1 MLRKVSSLG
10 WVVIWGFAGAAMVPA
25 GALLAATPSPEQA
38 LRLVPVQKGVEYDR
52 PTPEEAARC
61 VVVPIKEEKIS
72 GWLVQDSNGTV
83 LRRFIDTNG
92 DNLVDIWAYYKD
104 GLEVYRDIDANYNGK
119 ADQYRWFH
127 TAGTRWGVDLNED
140 GRIDAWKRISPEEV
154 SAEVVGAIAQRDVAR
169 FLRVALSL
177 EELRSLGLGAAQEK
191 ALADRLLTL
200 KERFETLVSE
210 QNLLDPNA
218 RWVQFMGHQPGT
230 VPAGTQGSTKD
241 LQVYENVL
249 ALAESEGKHVQI
261 VIGTLVGVG
270 QGWRVIDV
278 PRLGEEDSANLAA
291 ATFFFRPSSPALP
304 RSVGS
309 TGMGEQLQPLLSQL
323 EKIDQAL
330 PQAQQPE
337 EKARLHDQRAS
348 LLEQIA
354 QQSSSA
360 QDRHLW
366 YKQLAD
372 TISAAV
378 QTGEYP
384 KGAQRLAELYE
395 KLKKAQD
402 IDIAAYVRFRQLTAE
417 YGLALQNP
425 KADFAKL
432 QAQWLQ
438 TLQEFIQQYPNSPD
452 TAEAM
457 LQLAMGHEFA
467 GQETEALKWYSQLA
481 TQFPQTPAGRKALG
495 AQRRL
500 QSVGKVLQFAG
511 KGLSGQQ
518 VDLAQY
524 RGRIVLLHFWASW
537 CEPCK
542 ADLPTLKD
550 LLERYGKAGFT
561 IIGVNLDNTPEE
573 ATQFLQEHRISWPQI
588 YEPGGLESRPA
599 TELGIL
605 TLPTM
610 FLVGPDGKVVH
621 RDIRASQ
628 LDRELRQLT
637 SEQLPAAFK
646 P

>member
-1 MLRKVSSLG
+1 MVVKSFGQCWLEILLG
-10 WVVIWGFAGAAMVPA
+10 GWMMIGTVGH
-25 GALLAATPSPEQA
+25 LLAATPPIEQA

-52 PTPEEAARC
+52 PTPEEAAKC
-61 VVVPIKEEKIS
+61 VISPVKEGKLS
-72 GWLVQDSNGTV
+72 GWIVQDSNGTL

-127 TAGTRWGVDLNED
+127 TAGTRWGLDLNED
-140 GRIDAWKRISPEEV
+140 GQIDVWKMISPEEV
-154 SAEVVGAIAQRDVAR
+154 AAELVAAIAQRDVGR
-169 FLRVALSL
+169 FLRLALSP
-177 EELRSLGLGAAQEK
+177 EELRSLGLGPVQER
-191 ALADRLLTL
+191 ALAERLATL
-200 KERFETLVSE
+200 RERFEKLLAQ
-210 QNLLDPNA
+210 QNLLDPTA
-218 RWVQFMGHQPGT
+218 RWVQFLGHQPGL
-230 VPAGTQGSTKD
+230 VPAGTQGSSRD
-241 LQVYENVL
+241 LRVYEN
-249 ALAESEGKHVQI
+249 ALAIAESGGKHVQI
-261 VIGTLVGVG
+261 NIGTLIEVG
-270 QGWRVIDV
+270 QAWRIIDL
-278 PRLGEEDSANLAA
+278 PQLGEDQAA
-291 ATFFFRPSSPALP
+291 AVAGGIFFRPATAPAVRP
-304 RSVGS
+304 TTPGGAS
-309 TGMGEQLQPLLSQL
+309 EQFQKLLAEL

-330 PQAQQPE
+330 GQAQRPE
-337 EKARLHDQRAS
+337 EKASLHAQRAN

-354 QQSSSA
+354 QQA
-360 QDRHLW
+360 DNPQDRHLW

-372 TISAAV
+372 TVGAAV

-384 KGAQRLAELYE
+384 KGVERLATLYE
-395 KLKKAQD
+395 KLKKTQD

-432 QAQWLQ
+432 QAQWLK
-438 TLQEFIQQYPNSPD
+438 TLEEFIGQYPNSPD

-467 GQETEALKWYSQLA
+467 GQETEALKWYSDLA
-481 TQFPQTPAGRKALG
+481 TKFPQTHAGRKAAG
-495 AQRRL
+495 ASRRL
-500 QSVGKVLQFAG
+500 QSVGKLLELAG
-511 KGLSGQQ
+511 KGLSEAQ

-524 RGRIVLLHFWASW
+524 RGRIVLVHFWASW

-550 LLERYGKAGFT
+550 LLERYGKAGFS
-561 IIGVNLDNTPEE
+561 IVGVNLDNSPEE
-573 ATQFLQEHRISWPQI
+573 AIQFVQEHRLNWPHI
-588 YEPGGLESRPA
+588 HEPGGLESRPA

-610 FLVGPDGKVVH
+610 FLIGTDGKVIH

-637 SEQLPAAFK
+637 ADKLPAALK